1 MKKFFEAIGNLFRTL
16 FGGGSKPAP
25 APAPAPKP
33 RPVVIRPEDPQDAAE
48 IKPDTVVM
56 VVSEMEK
63 VIIPPNEPDEA
74 FVKDIFEE
82 APAPQVHP
90 PAPTPTTP
98 TTGGGTAAPTAPTT
112 PTSPATTG
120 GGAAAPATTTPT
132 TPTSTTPPATGGG
145 TTAPT
150 TPATP
155 TTTTPPK
162 PAAPASKGRF
172 MWCLDNG
179 HGKKTPGKRSPLFDD
194 GRTRLLEYEFN
205 RDIVQRIREA
215 LDKHDVKYYI
225 TVPEVDIDDFLKG
238 RVDRANDLK
247 SDLPKIF
254 VSVHGNAGPAAN
266 SETWSPASGIE
277 TWFFHG
283 SARSQKIASIFQKH
297 LIEKTGFR
305 NRNIKSQPTGQFYV
319 LRNTNMPSV
328 LTENGFYNNKAEAA
342 EMMKPEVRQKIADA
356 HVAAILEIEK
366 SGL

>member
-25 APAPAPKP
+25 APAPAPRPK
-33 RPVVIRPEDPQDAAE
+33 PVVIKPEDAQDGAD
-48 IKPDTVVM
+48 IKPDTVIM

-82 APAPQVHP
+82 APTPPANP
-90 PAPTPTTP
+90 PAPTPVTPATPTNTGTTTPATGGSTSTPTTPANTGTTTTGGSTSAPTTPTNTGTTTTGGSTSTPTTP
-98 TTGGGTAAPTAPTT
+98 TTPPKPT
-112 PTSPATTG
+112 
-120 GGAAAPATTTPT
+120 
-132 TPTSTTPPATGGG
+132 
-145 TTAPT
+145 TTAP
-150 TPATP
+150 
-155 TTTTPPK
+155 
-162 PAAPASKGRF
+162 KGRY

-194 GRTRLLEYEFN
+194 GRTRFFEYEFN

-215 LDKHDVKYYI
+215 LDKHKIEYYI

-254 VSVHGNAGPAAN
+254 VSVHANAAPAAS
-266 SETWSPASGIE
+266 SESWALASGIE

-283 SARSQKIASIFQKH
+283 SKRSQLLASVFQKH
-297 LIEKTGFR
+297 LMEKTGFK

-342 EMMKPEVRQKIADA
+342 ELMKPEVRQKIADA

>member
-16 FGGGSKPAP
+16 FGGSSKPATEP
-25 APAPAPKP
+25 KPAPKP
-33 RPVVIRPEDPQDAAE
+33 RPVVIRPEDPQDAAD

-56 VVSEMEK
+56 IVSEMEK

-82 APAPQVHP
+82 APAPPVHP

-98 TTGGGTAAPTAPTT
+98 TTGGGTAAPTTPTT
-112 PTSPATTG
+112 PTPPATTG
-120 GGAAAPATTTPT
+120 GGTAAPTTTT
-132 TPTSTTPPATGGG
+132 PATGGG
-145 TTAPT
+145 ATSPT
-150 TPATP
+150 TPTTP

-194 GRTRLLEYEFN
+194 GRTRLFEYEYN

-328 LTENGFYNNKAEAA
+328 LTENGFYNNKVEGA

>member
-16 FGGGSKPAP
+16 FGGSSKPATEP
-25 APAPAPKP
+25 TPAPKP

-82 APAPQVHP
+82 TPAPPINP

-98 TTGGGTAAPTAPTT
+98 TTGGGTA
-112 PTSPATTG
+112 
-120 GGAAAPATTTPT
+120 TPT
-132 TPTSTTPPATGGG
+132 TPTPPATGGG
-145 TTAPT
+145 ATSPT
-150 TPATP
+150 TPTTP

-194 GRTRLLEYEFN
+194 GRTRLFEYEYN

-238 RVDRANDLK
+238 RVDRANALK

-254 VSVHGNAGPAAN
+254 VSIHGNAGPAAN
-266 SETWSPASGIE
+266 SESWQLASGIE

-297 LIEKTGFR
+297 LLEKTGFK

-319 LRNTNMPSV
+319 LRNTNMPAV
-328 LTENGFYNNKAEAA
+328 LTENGFYNNKVEAA

>member
-16 FGGGSKPAP
+16 FGGGSKSAPVPAP
-25 APAPAPKP
+25 VPKP
-33 RPVVIRPEDPQDAAE
+33 RPVVIKPEDAQDGAD
-48 IKPDTVVM
+48 IKPDTVIM

-63 VIIPPNEPDEA
+63 VVIPPNEPDEA

-82 APAPQVHP
+82 APTPPTTP
-90 PAPTPTTP
+90 PAPTSTTTTGGNSSATTPANTSPASTGGSASTP
-98 TTGGGTAAPTAPTT
+98 TTTT
-112 PTSPATTG
+112 
-120 GGAAAPATTTPT
+120 TTTPV
-132 TPTSTTPPATGGG
+132 
-145 TTAPT
+145 
-150 TPATP
+150 
-155 TTTTPPK
+155 TTPPK
-162 PAAPASKGRF
+162 PAATTPKSRY

-194 GRTRLLEYEFN
+194 GKTRFFEYEFN

-215 LDKHDVKYYI
+215 LDKQKISYYI

-238 RVDRANDLK
+238 RVDRANNYK

-254 VSVHGNAGPAAN
+254 VSVHANAAPAAN
-266 SETWSPASGIE
+266 SESWSPASGIE

-283 SARSQKIASIFQKH
+283 SKRSQKLASVFQKH
-297 LIEKTGFR
+297 LIEKTGFK

-328 LTENGFYNNKAEAA
+328 LTENGFYNNKIEAA
-342 EMMKPEVRQKIADA
+342 ELMKPEVRQKIADA

>member
-25 APAPAPKP
+25 APAPKP
-33 RPVVIRPEDPQDAAE
+33 RPVVIKPEDAQDGAD
-48 IKPDTVVM
+48 IKPDTVIM
-56 VVSEMEK
+56 VVSEMDK

-82 APAPQVHP
+82 APTP
-90 PAPTPTTP
+90 PANPPVTPATPTSTSTTTPATTGGNTSTPTTP
-98 TTGGGTAAPTAPTT
+98 TNTAPATTGGSTSTPTAPTT
-112 PTSPATTG
+112 PPK
-120 GGAAAPATTTPT
+120 PT
-132 TPTSTTPPATGGG
+132 
-145 TTAPT
+145 TTAP
-150 TPATP
+150 
-155 TTTTPPK
+155 K
-162 PAAPASKGRF
+162 SHY

-194 GRTRLLEYEFN
+194 GRTRFFEYEFN

-215 LDKHDVKYYI
+215 LDKHKIEYYI

-238 RVDRANDLK
+238 RVDRANNLK

-254 VSVHGNAGPAAN
+254 VSVHANAAPAAN
-266 SETWSPASGIE
+266 SESWSPASGIE

-283 SARSQKIASIFQKH
+283 SKRSQKLASVFQKH
-297 LIEKTGFR
+297 LIEKTGFK

-319 LRNTNMPSV
+319 LRNTNMASV

-342 EMMKPEVRQKIADA
+342 ELMKPEVRQKIADA